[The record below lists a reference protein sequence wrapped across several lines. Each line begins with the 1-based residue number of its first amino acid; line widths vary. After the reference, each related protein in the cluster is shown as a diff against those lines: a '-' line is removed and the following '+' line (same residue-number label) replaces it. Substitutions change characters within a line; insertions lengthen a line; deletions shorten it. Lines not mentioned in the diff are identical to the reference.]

1 MVKEKYRNSVSG
13 YSDMEN
19 AIPAMYEK
27 IERLG
32 SHEKSVG
39 PLALL
44 LLEPSTQYEKKNYI
58 VDSKNLLQHTFPAL
72 ITPLR
77 PSVNEVSAQRTDVGD
92 TLSKRIEW
100 SRISESRAQAL
111 ENSLSIS
118 LSLPL
123 SRMRAPIP
131 ASTQLSPS
139 HELPEN
145 TR

>member
-44 LLEPSTQYEKKNYI
+44 PLSLLHSTKKNYI

-100 SRISESRAQAL
+100 SRISESRAQAGTEAL
-111 ENSLSIS
+111 ENSLS
-118 LSLPL
+118 LSH

>member
-13 YSDMEN
+13 YSDIEN

-44 LLEPSTQYEKKNYI
+44 LLSLLHSTKKKNYI

-100 SRISESRAQAL
+100 SRISESRAQAGTEAL
-111 ENSLSIS
+111 ENSLS
-118 LSLPL
+118 LSLTL
-123 SRMRAPIP
+123 ACARQFRRRR
-131 ASTQLSPS
+131 
-139 HELPEN
+139 N
-145 TR
+145 

>member
-1 MVKEKYRNSVSG
+1 MVKEKYRNSVGG

-19 AIPAMYEK
+19 TIPAMYEK

-100 SRISESRAQAL
+100 SRISESRAQAGTEAL
-111 ENSLSIS
+111 ENSLSLS
-118 LSLPL
+118 LSLACA
-123 SRMRAPIP
+123 RQFRRRR
-131 ASTQLSPS
+131 
-139 HELPEN
+139 N
-145 TR
+145 